1 VSRPAEAARWTAA
14 GHAPHQLITTGSVGS
29 RRCPQRRRERS
40 DRNVFLPFRF
50 AHCLPPLLRPG
61 AGDSPGYLPSLSP
74 RPTSLRR
81 MSFPEVSTEQ
91 TAIYDRPDGPLDREF
106 FDRLLEAPVVIE
118 PWKCEYNQNR
128 PHSSSGHQTLEELT
142 ARCLAAAGASP
153 LPASRKPK
161 IITR

>member
-1 VSRPAEAARWTAA
+1 MDCCRTRTTPTSSRPARWVA
-14 GHAPHQLITTGSVGS
+14 GAVLSAGGSVATGMS
-29 RRCPQRRRERS
+29 SCLFASHTAFRRCCGPGLGTAPATCR
-40 DRNVFLPFRF
+40 VFRLDLLRF
-50 AHCLPPLLRPG
+50 AGC
-61 AGDSPGYLPSLSP
+61 PSRKFPQSK
-74 RPTSLRR
+74 RR
-81 MSFPEVSTEQ
+81 F
-91 TAIYDRPDGPLDREF
+91 YDRPDGPLDREF